1 MRSGDFSELN
11 RVIYN
16 PITHLPFAGNVVP
29 QPLWDPAAKN
39 ILNQLIPE
47 PNTAGVLSAN
57 GQTINNYLN
66 NPTLE
71 RQDNQIDLKVDHAL
85 SSNNRFFTRYSYE
98 KTHRLLPATL
108 PHGDA
113 GFTFRAGWSSIK
125 FFMTPVDYGTNI
137 AQQVGIPGVNL
148 GDTTSAM
155 SQIMFNNG
163 GMRNLGANANQPL
176 ITNQNDIQFFD
187 NITRVAGKHTLKA
200 GGSYTHRSREILNA
214 DPIVGRFD
222 SNQNLTSSCGG

>member
-85 SSNNRFFTRYSYE
+85 SSNNRLATRYSYE
-98 KTHRLLPATL
+98 KTHRVLPATL

-113 GFTFRAGWSSIK
+113 GFTFGAGDGNIKAQGLSMNDTHTFNSNWLNEVRFGWSSIK
-125 FFMTPVDYGTNI
+125 FLMTPVDYGTNI
-137 AQQVGIPGVNL
+137 AQSVGLPGINL
-148 GDTTSAM
+148 NDVTSAM
-155 SQIMFNNG
+155 TQLTFQNI
-163 GMRNLGANANQPL
+163 RNLGANSNQPL
-176 ITNQNDIQFFD
+176 ITNQNDFQLFD
-187 NITRVAGKHTLKA
+187 NVTRTAGKHTMKA
-200 GGSYTHRSREILNA
+200 GG
-214 DPIVGRFD
+214 
-222 SNQNLTSSCGG
+222 